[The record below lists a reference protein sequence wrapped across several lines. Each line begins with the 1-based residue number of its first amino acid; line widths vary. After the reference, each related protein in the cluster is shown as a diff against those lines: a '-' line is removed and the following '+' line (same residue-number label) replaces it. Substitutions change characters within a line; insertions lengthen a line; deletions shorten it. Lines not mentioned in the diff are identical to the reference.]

1 MTYFS
6 YIISYNILKM
16 RFIELLEEEQ
26 KVVDY
31 LYKNSTNS
39 VIRERCMFLK
49 LSADK
54 KSMMEISRIMKVGRL
69 RVTLFFNAW
78 EKAKTLKS
86 KQETLGIKKG
96 RGAKLKLK
104 KVTDILPELV
114 KENSRN
120 LNVVLD
126 VLEREHQLKT
136 TKQTLINFLKE
147 ARI

>member
-1 MTYFS
+1 
-6 YIISYNILKM
+6 M
-16 RFIELLEEEQ
+16 RFIELLEEER

-31 LYKNSTNS
+31 LYKNSPNS
-39 VIRERCMFLK
+39 VVRERCMFLK
-49 LSADK
+49 FSEDK

-78 EKAKTLKS
+78 EKAETLKD

-104 KVTDILPELV
+104 KVADILPELV

-126 VLEREHQLKT
+126 ILEREHQIKM
-136 TKQTLINFLKE
+136 TKQTLINFLKGTK
-147 ARI
+147 I

>member
-1 MTYFS
+1 
-6 YIISYNILKM
+6 M
-16 RFIELLEEEQ
+16 RYIELLEEE
-26 KVVDY
+26 KKIVDY
-31 LYKNSTNS
+31 LYKNSPNS
-39 VIRERCMFLK
+39 VVRERCMFLK
-49 LSADK
+49 LSVDR

-78 EKAKTLKS
+78 EKAKTLKD

-104 KVTDILPELV
+104 KVADLIPELV

-126 VLEREHQLKT
+126 ILEREHQIKM
-136 TKQTLINFLKE
+136 TKQTLINFLKGTK
-147 ARI
+147 I

>member
-1 MTYFS
+1 
-6 YIISYNILKM
+6 M
-16 RFIELLEEEQ
+16 RVVELLEEER
-26 KVVDY
+26 KLVDY

-39 VIRERCMFLK
+39 VVRERCMFLK
-49 LSADK
+49 FSEDK

-78 EKAKTLKS
+78 EKAETLKD
-86 KQETLGIKKG
+86 KQATLSIKKG

-104 KVTDILPELV
+104 KVAELLPELV

-126 VLEREHQLKT
+126 ILEREHQIKM
-136 TKQTLINFLKE
+136 TKQTLINFLKGTK
-147 ARI
+147 I

>member
-1 MTYFS
+1 
-6 YIISYNILKM
+6 M
-16 RFIELLEEEQ
+16 RYIELLEEER
-26 KVVDY
+26 KIVDY
-31 LYKNSTNS
+31 LYKNSPNS
-39 VIRERCMFLK
+39 VVRERCMFLK
-49 LSADK
+49 LSVDR

-78 EKAKTLKS
+78 EKAKTLKD

-104 KVTDILPELV
+104 KVADLIPELV

-126 VLEREHQLKT
+126 ILEREHQIKM
-136 TKQTLINFLKE
+136 TKQTLINFLKGTK
-147 ARI
+147 I

>member
-1 MTYFS
+1 
-6 YIISYNILKM
+6 M
-16 RFIELLEEEQ
+16 RYVELLEEEK

-31 LYKNSTNS
+31 LYKNSPNS
-39 VIRERCMFLK
+39 VVRERCMFLK
-49 LSADK
+49 LSVDK
-54 KSMMEISRIMKVGRL
+54 KSIMEISRIMKVGRL

-78 EKAKTLKS
+78 EMAKTLKD
-86 KQETLGIKKG
+86 KQETLGVKKG

-104 KVTDILPELV
+104 KVADLIPELV

-126 VLEREHQLKT
+126 ILEREHQIKI

-147 ARI
+147 TKI